1 MKLNYLLLVLFL
13 VSTHSFAQ
21 SSNKDNDI
29 TVSGILV
36 DKDTKTPLEFA
47 TVSLINK
54 LPGAIP
60 QGGITDIDGKYS
72 IKVKPGTYNIKWE
85 YITFK
90 TRVDKNV
97 NLNVD
102 KDYGTIALEIDVA
115 ELDAAI
121 VIAEKTTV
129 DIRLDKKIYNIG
141 KDLTVRGGSASDVL
155 DNVPSVSVDVE
166 GNVALRGN
174 DNVTILIDGRPSAL
188 VGFNGAEALRQIPSD
203 AIEKIEVI
211 TSPSARYDAEGTA
224 GILNIILRKNKLL
237 GFNGSLQLDTGWNP
251 QLGLAFNGNIRTK
264 KWNLFTNTGFRY
276 RERPGNAS
284 SQSEFFSDQ
293 AANRFVNEKRNF
305 DRIGRN
311 LFTSLGAEYFI
322 DGSSSIVANV
332 VYRLGNDNDL
342 NINIIDRF
350 DINRNLNEA
359 TNRSEDEAEDDTRI
373 QYSLDYKNDIDDNGQ
388 KLQASL
394 QYSTSIEDQRA
405 NILETETTTNTIND
419 VEETDSTE
427 DEQNVNVQIDYEL
440 PIGDNTQWEAGYRG
454 NYRDISNSFFLAEAA
469 DLTSP
474 LIPDTGLNNT
484 FEYEEL
490 VNAFYGQFGKEI
502 NKFSF
507 LAGLRYELT
516 NVTIRQETT
525 NSSDEKNYGSLFPTL
540 NLGYEIKDGENIT
553 LGYNRRVRR
562 PRGRFLNPFP
572 SRSSESNVFQGNVDL
587 DPTFTNSVDL
597 AYLKRWKKLTLST
610 SIYYNHSDN
619 NWEFIQEDTGQF
631 TDNGD
636 PVIRRSP
643 INLSTQQRL
652 GYELTLTYRP
662 FKWWTVNTDFNIFNV
677 TTDGI
682 YRNTINEE
690 DVEIDFDFNNTTYF
704 ARLNQKFSIPGG
716 IDLQT
721 RLNYRG
727 ASANAQ
733 GTNDGVFTMN
743 LAASK
748 DVFGERGTISIN
760 VSDLFNSRKRQNTR
774 LGQPIIDPVTMEE
787 VPSFTTASEFQWRE
801 RQINLSFVYR
811 FNQKKKNKRGIGN
824 NYDGDDGL
832 EG

>member
-1 MKLNYLLLVLFL
+1 MKLYHLLFAFL
-13 VSTHSFAQ
+13 IIPFLSFAQ
-21 SSNKDNDI
+21 ESNAAGTI
-29 TVSGILV
+29 TISGTLV
-36 DKDTKTPLEFA
+36 DKSTKTPLEFA
-47 TVSLINK
+47 TVSLLSTN
-54 LPGAIP
+54 PGSTP

-72 IKVKPGTYNIKWE
+72 IQVVPGTYDVKWE

-90 TRVDKNV
+90 TLIKKAEV
-97 NLNVD
+97 LTAD
-102 KDYGTIALEIDVA
+102 KDYGTIELEIDVA

-237 GFNGSLQLDTGWNP
+237 GFNGSMQLDTGYNP
-251 QLGLAFNGNIRTK
+251 QLGLSFNGNLRSE

-276 RERPGNAS
+276 RETPGNSTTSTEYLSPSAQNS
-284 SQSEFFSDQ
+284 
-293 AANRFVNEKRNF
+293 FVNEERVFDRLGRNF
-305 DRIGRN
+305 
-311 LFTSLGAEYFI
+311 FTSLGAEYFI
-322 DGSSSIVANV
+322 NDQSSIVANI
-332 VYRLGNDNDL
+332 VYRLGNDDDL
-342 NINIIDRF
+342 NTNIIDRL
-350 DINRNLNEA
+350 DANGNLNEA
-359 TNRSEDEAEDDTRI
+359 TSRVEAESEDDTRI
-373 QYSLDYKNDIDDNGQ
+373 QYSLDYKNDLDENGQ
-388 KLQASL
+388 KITASI
-394 QYSTSIEDQRA
+394 QYSTSVEEQNA

-419 VEETDSTE
+419 VERTLSEE
-427 DEQNVNVQIDYEL
+427 DEKNATAQFDYVL
-440 PIGDNTQWEAGYRG
+440 PIGEDTQFEAGYRG
-454 NYRDISNSFFLAEAA
+454 NYRDISNSFFLEEQ
-469 DLTSP
+469 LTFPNGP
-474 LIPDTGLNNT
+474 LVPDAGLNNT
-484 FEYEEL
+484 FDYEEL
-490 VNAFYGQFGKEI
+490 VNAVYSQYGKEYG
-502 NKFSF
+502 KFSF
-507 LAGLRYELT
+507 LAGLRFEHT
-516 NVTIRQETT
+516 NVTISQETVNT
-525 NSSDEKNYGSLFPTL
+525 VDKKDYSSLFPTL
-540 NLGYEIKDGENIT
+540 NLGYEIQDGENIT

-597 AYLKRWKKLTLST
+597 GYLRRWKKVTLST
-610 SIYYNHSDN
+610 SIYYNSSDD
-619 NWEFIQEDTGQF
+619 NWEFIQEDTGQI

-636 PVIRRSP
+636 PIIRRTP
-643 INLSTQQRL
+643 VNLSTQERI

-662 FKWWTVNTDFNIFNV
+662 FKWWTINSDFNLYRV
-677 TTDGI
+677 TTDGDF
-682 YRNTINEE
+682 NGQN
-690 DVEIDFDFNNTTYF
+690 FDFENTTYF
-704 ARLNQKFSIPGG
+704 ARLNQKFSIPSG

-727 ASANAQ
+727 ASENAQ
-733 GTNDGVFTMN
+733 STNDGIFTMN

-748 DVFGERGTISIN
+748 DIMGDDATISLN
-760 VSDLFNSRKRQNTR
+760 VSDLFNSRKRQ
-774 LGQPIIDPVTMEE
+774 G
-787 VPSFTTASEFQWRE
+787 TTITDDFITDSEFQWRE
-801 RQINLSFVYR
+801 RQVNLSFVYR
-811 FNQKKKNKRGIGN
+811 FNQKKKNGRGDGG
-824 NYDGDDGL
+824 DGGDDYEF